1 MSYATSNGI
10 SFYYDEQGTG
20 TPLVL
25 LHGGIGSGE
34 MFAAIAPALAAER
47 RVIVVDLQG
56 HGRTA
61 DVDRPFDIGVMADD
75 VAGLIEH
82 LAGGGKADV
91 LGYSLGG
98 AVALRLALQHPALV
112 GDLILVSVAAKRSGN
127 HPEVI
132 AAMDGMTAEVAEM
145 IKPSPAGQFY
155 AQHAPD
161 PEQWG
166 TLIAKT
172 SDALKHDYDWTAEVR
187 GLKPRTQLI
196 FADADSARPDHIVE
210 FYGLLGGGLR
220 DAGWDGSAQPAN
232 RLAILPGHSHYDI
245 LTSPLLVP
253 VISEFLKRGAQS
265 RIST

>member
-1 MSYATSNGI
+1 MSYATSNGV
-10 SFYYDEQGTG
+10 SFYYDEQGAG
-20 TPLVL
+20 APLVL
-25 LHGGIGSGE
+25 LHGGIASGE
-34 MFAAIAPALAAER
+34 IFAQIAPALAAER

-75 VAGLIEH
+75 VAGLIEQ
-82 LAGGGKADV
+82 LADGGKADV

-98 AVALRLALQHPALV
+98 EVALRLALQHPERV
-112 GDLILVSVAAKRSGN
+112 DNLILVSITYKRSGN
-127 HPEVI
+127 HPDVL
-132 AAMDGMTAEVAEM
+132 AAMDGFTPDIAEM

-161 PEQWG
+161 PDGWG

-172 SDALKHDYDWTAEVR
+172 SDALKHEYDWTDEVR

-196 FADADSARPDHIVE
+196 FADADSIRPDHIVE

-232 RLAILPGHSHYDI
+232 QLAILPGRSHYDI
-245 LTSPLLVP
+245 LSSPLLVP
-253 VISEFLKRGAQS
+253 AVSAFLQS
-265 RIST
+265 SSSPQ